1 MRQANGLRGWEKSLG
16 VLLKVLQGLLLAL
29 FVFTSVSLAQTAPA
43 ATPSTIIDDIIV
55 QGPQGSSVNETLVG
69 LVKVS
74 ITVSIGDPLTD
85 LKPDELRAQILE
97 TGFFKEVKSEVVV
110 RDGRN
115 VLVITVEENPTVSEV
130 KFTGNS
136 LVPSEQLTRF
146 LDQNFN
152 VAPGV
157 VVNNGKLEQARQAI
171 AQAYRQLLPFTP
183 DVKLTISAPV
193 SGKVSVTFAIT
204 ENAELKTVKVT
215 GATLVPTADLET
227 LFKGLTTAGKFDAR
241 AYLETVR
248 AAQALYVAK
257 GFRGSGPNL
266 EQTELVDGTLT
277 VVITEL
283 KIAALDATALGID
296 PATLSLKV
304 GDFFN
309 YNKLILETQGLAKG
323 RNQQVGIKIEAVSD
337 DSVIV
342 TFTLEDAP
350 AGPIT
355 SIVIN
360 GNTAIKTAD
369 LVKVLQQKIG
379 DTYNAQVAQEVDFP
393 ALSQAYQAAGF
404 ALASNGK
411 VSYRDG
417 VYTIDLLEQKLIG
430 YELVWRG
437 AHKTVDRVVLRE
449 LPPTGG
455 LLDLNKLRAGF
466 RKVQELGILKD
477 ARLDFKQPD
486 PSKPDEVVL
495 VLDLEEGS
503 SVQLLPGISFNT
515 LEGFAGSLQYTDTNA
530 WGLGHKISGSFQAS
544 PSDAGQFLSGGAS
557 YSIPWLDVDF
567 LDFRTVRTEF
577 GIYLSTSVNGG
588 LRVGDN
594 TNPLIGVDN
603 PLTPDINEATDA
615 ASQRKYSTRSTGFG
629 VNLSRP
635 LLPNLT
641 ARFSLDFQY
650 EQNYLERKDNTL
662 YPTADA
668 TALALLPTDNI
679 TVFTQVA
686 AEYNTKNRIDFP
698 TAGIVVNGSVGYGFG
713 TEGLGTATPSPLSW
727 TQGQLGFK
735 TYLGLGWDGAG
746 KIGIGGDD
754 RNFALAFRF
763 NTGALLGNAPSNRAF
778 RIGGSSGSDA
788 LSLRGYDF
796 QDLRGDVYYTGS
808 LELRYDFGLRTS
820 FTYGLLGIVWV
831 DFGNAWGGDN
841 AFRKTGIG
849 EGIQFGYGIGAQI
862 NLGFGGFQLP
872 AIRLDYGFS
881 ALNPGGRFYF
891 RLGFP
896 F

>member
-1 MRQANGLRGWEKSLG
+1 ML
-16 VLLKVLQGLLLAL
+16 
-29 FVFTSVSLAQTAPA
+29 TSASLAQTAPA
-43 ATPSTIIDDIIV
+43 TTLSKTIDDIVV
-55 QGPQGSSVNETLVG
+55 QGLNGSSVSETLIG

-85 LKPDELRAQILE
+85 IKPDELRAQILE
-97 TGFFKEVKSEVVV
+97 TGFFKEAKLEVVV
-110 RDGRN
+110 REGRN
-115 VLVITVEENPTVSEV
+115 VLVITVEENPVIDEV

-136 LVPSEQLTRF
+136 LVPSEQLARF

-152 VAPGV
+152 VASGV

-183 DVKLTISAPV
+183 EVKLTIGAPV
-193 SGKVSVTFAIT
+193 SGKVSVTFAII

-266 EQTELVDGTLT
+266 EQTELVAGTLT

-296 PATLSLKV
+296 ASTLSLKV

-309 YNKLILETQGLAKG
+309 YTKLILETQGLAKG
-323 RNQQVGIKIEAVSD
+323 RNQQVGIKIEPVSD

-355 SIVIN
+355 AIVIN

-393 ALSQAYQAAGF
+393 ALAQAYQAAGF

-486 PSKPDEVVL
+486 PSKPEEVVL

-530 WGLGHKISGSFQAS
+530 WGLGHRISGSFQAS

-577 GIYLSTSVNGG
+577 GFYISTSVNGG
-588 LRVGDN
+588 ISILKQ
-594 TNPLIGVDN
+594 PPGVDN
-603 PLTPDINEATDA
+603 PLTPDTNEADA
-615 ASQRKYSTRSTGFG
+615 SFQRKYSTRNTGFG

-650 EQNYLERKDNTL
+650 EQNYLERRDNTL

-679 TVFTQVA
+679 TVFTQIA
-686 AEYNTKNRIDFP
+686 TEYNTKNRIDFP

-735 TYLGLGWDGAG
+735 TYLGLGWDSAG
-746 KIGIGGDD
+746 KIGVGGED

-763 NTGALLGNAPSNRAF
+763 NTGALLGDAPSNRAF

-831 DFGNAWGGDN
+831 DFGNAWGGTN
-841 AFRKTGIG
+841 AFRKPGIG
-849 EGIQFGYGIGAQI
+849 EGIQFGYGIGAQV

-872 AIRLDYGFS
+872 AIRLDYGWS

>member
-1 MRQANGLRGWEKSLG
+1 MLSLGGSGLSPREKSLG
-16 VLLKVLQGLLLAL
+16 VLLKVLHGLLLAL
-29 FVFTSVSLAQTAPA
+29 FMFTSTSLAQTAPTT
-43 ATPSTIIDDIIV
+43 TPSATIDDIVV
-55 QGPQGSSVNETLVG
+55 QGPNGSSVSETLIG

-74 ITVSIGDPLTD
+74 IPISIGDPLTD

-97 TGFFKEVKSEVVV
+97 TGFFKEAKSEVVV
-110 RDGRN
+110 REGRN
-115 VLVITVEENPTVSEV
+115 VLVITVEENPIVSEV

-136 LVPSEQLTRF
+136 LVPSEQLVRF

-183 DVKLTISAPV
+183 DVKLTIGAPV
-193 SGKVSVTFAIT
+193 SGKVGVTFDIA

-215 GATLVPTADLET
+215 GATLVPTADLEA

-257 GFRGSGPNL
+257 GYRGSGPNL
-266 EQTELVDGTLT
+266 ELTELVDGTLS

-296 PATLSLKV
+296 ASTLSLKV

-309 YNKLILETQGLAKG
+309 YTKLILETQGLAKG
-323 RNQQVGIKIEAVSD
+323 RNQQVGIKIEPVSD

-355 SIVIN
+355 SIVFS

-393 ALSQAYQAAGF
+393 ALAQAYQSAGF
-404 ALASNGK
+404 ALASNAK

-437 AHKTVDRVVLRE
+437 PHKTVDRVILRE

-477 ARLDFKQPD
+477 IRPDIKQPD
-486 PSKPDEVVL
+486 PSKPEEVVL

-530 WGLGHKISGSFQAS
+530 WGLGHRISGSFQAS

-577 GIYLSTSVNGG
+577 GVYLSTSVNGG
-588 LRVGDN
+588 ISILN
-594 TNPLIGVDN
+594 QPAGVDN
-603 PLTPDINEATDA
+603 PLTPDTNEADA
-615 ASQRKYSTRSTGFG
+615 AFQRKYSTRNTGFG

-686 AEYNTKNRIDFP
+686 TEYNTKNRIDFP
-698 TAGIVVNGSVGYGFG
+698 TAGVVVNGSVGYGFG

-735 TYLGLGWDGAG
+735 TYLGLGWDSAG
-746 KIGIGGDD
+746 KIGVGGDD

-763 NTGALLGNAPSNRAF
+763 NTGALLGDAPVNRAF

-788 LSLRGYDF
+788 ISLRGYDF

-831 DFGNAWGGDN
+831 DFGNAWGGEN
-841 AFRKTGIG
+841 AFRKPGIG
-849 EGIQFGYGIGAQI
+849 EGIQFGYGIGAQV

-872 AIRLDYGFS
+872 AIRLDYGWS

>member
-1 MRQANGLRGWEKSLG
+1 M
-16 VLLKVLQGLLLAL
+16 
-29 FVFTSVSLAQTAPA
+29 FTSVSFAQTAPVT
-43 ATPSTIIDDIIV
+43 TPSKTIDDIVV
-55 QGPQGSSVNETLVG
+55 QGANGASVSETLVG

-85 LKPDELRAQILE
+85 LKPEELRAQILE
-97 TGFFKEVKSEVVV
+97 TGFFKEAKSEVVV
-110 RDGRN
+110 REGRN
-115 VLVITVEENPTVSEV
+115 VLVITVEDNPVVGEV
-130 KFTGNS
+130 KFAGNI
-136 LVPSEQLTRF
+136 LFVSERLAEF
-146 LDQNFN
+146 LDQKFN

-157 VVNNGKLEQARQAI
+157 VVNSARLEQARQAI
-171 AQAYRQLLPFTP
+171 AQEYRRVLPFTP
-183 DVKLTISAPV
+183 DVKLTIGAPV
-193 SGKVSVTFAIT
+193 SGKVSVTFT
-204 ENAELKTVKVT
+204 VVENAELKAVKVT
-215 GATLVPTADLET
+215 GATLVPTADLEA
-227 LFKGLTTAGKFDAR
+227 LFKGLVTAGKFDAR

-257 GFRGSGPNL
+257 GYRGSGPNF

-296 PATLSLKV
+296 ASALSLKV

-309 YNKLILETQGLAKG
+309 YTKLILETQGLAKG
-323 RNQQVGIKIEAVSD
+323 RNQQVGIKIEPVSD

-355 SIVIN
+355 SIVFN
-360 GNTAIKTAD
+360 GNTAVKTAD
-369 LVKVLQQKIG
+369 LTKVLQQKIG

-393 ALSQAYQAAGF
+393 AIAQAYQAAGF
-404 ALASNGK
+404 ALASSGK
-411 VSYRDG
+411 VSYLDG

-430 YELVWRG
+430 YEIVWRG
-437 AHKTVDRVVLRE
+437 PHKTVDRVILRE
-449 LPPTGG
+449 LPATGG
-455 LLDLNKLRAGF
+455 LLDLNKLRASL

-477 ARLDFKQPD
+477 IRPDIKQPD
-486 PSKPDEVVL
+486 PSKPEEVVL

-530 WGLGHKISGSFQAS
+530 WGLGHRISGSFQAS
-544 PSDAGQFLSGGAS
+544 PNDAGQFLSGGAS

-567 LDFRTVRTEF
+567 LDFKTVRTEF

-588 LRVGDN
+588 ITINDPVAA
-594 TNPLIGVDN
+594 VDN
-603 PLTPDINEATDA
+603 PLTPEINEATDA
-615 ASQRKYSTRSTGFG
+615 SVRRRYSTRNTGFG

-662 YPTADA
+662 YPTSDA
-668 TALALLPTDNI
+668 VAQALLPTDNI

-698 TAGIVVNGSVGYGFG
+698 TTGIVVNGSVGYGFG
-713 TEGLGTATPSPLSW
+713 TEGLGTATQSPLSW

-735 TYLGLGWDGAG
+735 TYLGLGWDSAG

-763 NTGALLGNAPSNRAF
+763 NTGALLGDAPANRAF
-778 RIGGSSGSDA
+778 RVGGSSGNDA

-796 QDLRGDVYYTGS
+796 SDLRGDVYYTGS

-820 FTYGLLGIVWV
+820 FTYGLLGIIWV
-831 DFGNAWGGDN
+831 DFGNAWGGQN
-841 AFRKTGIG
+841 VSRKAGIG
-849 EGIQFGYGIGAQI
+849 EGIQFGYGVGAQI

-881 ALNPGGRFYF
+881 VINPGGRFYF

>member
-1 MRQANGLRGWEKSLG
+1 ML
-16 VLLKVLQGLLLAL
+16 
-29 FVFTSVSLAQTAPA
+29 TSASLAQTAPA
-43 ATPSTIIDDIIV
+43 TTLSKTIDDIVV
-55 QGPQGSSVNETLVG
+55 QGLNGSSVSETLIG

-85 LKPDELRAQILE
+85 IKPDELRAQILE
-97 TGFFKEVKSEVVV
+97 TGFFKEAKLEVVV
-110 RDGRN
+110 REGRN
-115 VLVITVEENPTVSEV
+115 VLVITVEENPVIDEV

-136 LVPSEQLTRF
+136 LVPSEQLARF

-152 VAPGV
+152 VAQGV

-183 DVKLTISAPV
+183 EVKLTIGAPV
-193 SGKVSVTFAIT
+193 SGKVSVTFTII

-266 EQTELVDGTLT
+266 EQTELVAGTLT

-296 PATLSLKV
+296 ASTLSLKV

-309 YNKLILETQGLAKG
+309 YTKLILETQGLAKG
-323 RNQQVGIKIEAVSD
+323 RNQQVGIKIEPVSD

-355 SIVIN
+355 AIVIN

-393 ALSQAYQAAGF
+393 ALAQAYQAAGF

-486 PSKPDEVVL
+486 PSKPEEVVL

-530 WGLGHKISGSFQAS
+530 WGLGHRISGSFQAS

-577 GIYLSTSVNGG
+577 GFYISTSVNGG
-588 LRVGDN
+588 ISILKQ
-594 TNPLIGVDN
+594 PPGVDN
-603 PLTPDINEATDA
+603 PLTPDTNEADA
-615 ASQRKYSTRSTGFG
+615 SFQRKYSTRNTGFG

-650 EQNYLERKDNTL
+650 EQNYLERRDNTL

-679 TVFTQVA
+679 TVFTQIA
-686 AEYNTKNRIDFP
+686 TEYNTKNRIDFP

-735 TYLGLGWDGAG
+735 TYLGLGWDSAG
-746 KIGIGGDD
+746 KIGVGGED

-763 NTGALLGNAPSNRAF
+763 NTGALLGDAPSNRAF

-831 DFGNAWGGDN
+831 DFGNAWGGTN
-841 AFRKTGIG
+841 AFRKPGIG
-849 EGIQFGYGIGAQI
+849 EGIQFGYGIGAQV

-872 AIRLDYGFS
+872 AIRLDYGWS

>member
-1 MRQANGLRGWEKSLG
+1 M
-16 VLLKVLQGLLLAL
+16 
-29 FVFTSVSLAQTAPA
+29 FTSTSLAQTAPTT
-43 ATPSTIIDDIIV
+43 TPSTTIDDIVV
-55 QGPQGSSVNETLVG
+55 QGPNGSSVSETLIG

-74 ITVSIGDPLTD
+74 IPISIGDPLTNF
-85 LKPDELRAQILE
+85 KPDELRAQILE
-97 TGFFKEVKSEVVV
+97 TGFFKEAKSEVVV
-110 RDGRN
+110 REGRN

-130 KFTGNS
+130 KFMGNS

-193 SGKVSVTFAIT
+193 SGKVSVTFNII

-257 GFRGSGPNL
+257 GYRGSGPNL
-266 EQTELVDGTLT
+266 ELTELVDGTLS

-296 PATLSLKV
+296 ASTLSLKV

-309 YNKLILETQGLAKG
+309 YTKLILETQGLAKG
-323 RNQQVGIKIEAVSD
+323 RNQQVGIKIEPVSD

-355 SIVIN
+355 SIVFS

-369 LVKVLQQKIG
+369 LVKILQQKIG

-393 ALSQAYQAAGF
+393 ALAQAYQSAGF
-404 ALASNGK
+404 ALASNAK

-437 AHKTVDRVVLRE
+437 PHKTVDRVILRE

-455 LLDLNKLRAGF
+455 LLDLNKLRSGF

-477 ARLDFKQPD
+477 IRPDIKQPD
-486 PSKPDEVVL
+486 PSKPEEVVL

-530 WGLGHKISGSFQAS
+530 WGLGHRISGSFQAS

-577 GIYLSTSVNGG
+577 GFYVSTSVNGG
-588 LRVGDN
+588 ISILN
-594 TNPLIGVDN
+594 QPTGVDN
-603 PLTPDINEATDA
+603 PLTPDTNEADA
-615 ASQRKYSTRSTGFG
+615 AFQRKYSTRNTGFG

-635 LLPNLT
+635 LLENLT

-650 EQNYLERKDNTL
+650 EQNYLERRDNTL

-668 TALALLPTDNI
+668 TALTLLPTDNI

-686 AEYNTKNRIDFP
+686 TEYNTKNRIDFP
-698 TAGIVVNGSVGYGFG
+698 TAGIVINGSVGYGFG

-727 TQGQLGFK
+727 AQGQLGFK
-735 TYLGLGWDGAG
+735 TYLGLGWDSAG
-746 KIGIGGDD
+746 KIGVGGED

-763 NTGALLGNAPSNRAF
+763 NTGALLGDAPSNRAF

-788 LSLRGYDF
+788 ISLRGYDF

-831 DFGNAWGGDN
+831 DFGNAWGGKN
-841 AFRKTGIG
+841 AFRKPGIG
-849 EGIQFGYGIGAQI
+849 EGIQFGYGIGAQV

-872 AIRLDYGFS
+872 AIRLDYGWS

>member
-1 MRQANGLRGWEKSLG
+1 M
-16 VLLKVLQGLLLAL
+16 
-29 FVFTSVSLAQTAPA
+29 FTSTSLAQTAPTT
-43 ATPSTIIDDIIV
+43 TPSTTIDDIVV
-55 QGPQGSSVNETLVG
+55 QGPNGSSVSETLIG

-74 ITVSIGDPLTD
+74 IPISIGDPLTN

-97 TGFFKEVKSEVVV
+97 TGFFKEAKSEVVV
-110 RDGRN
+110 REGRN

-130 KFTGNS
+130 KFMGNS

-193 SGKVSVTFAIT
+193 SGKVSVTFNII

-257 GFRGSGPNL
+257 GYRGSGPNL
-266 EQTELVDGTLT
+266 ELTELVDGTLS

-296 PATLSLKV
+296 ASTLSLKV

-309 YNKLILETQGLAKG
+309 YTKLILETQGLAKG
-323 RNQQVGIKIEAVSD
+323 RNQQVGIKIEPVSD

-355 SIVIN
+355 SIVFS

-369 LVKVLQQKIG
+369 LVKILQQKIG

-393 ALSQAYQAAGF
+393 ALAQAYQSAGF
-404 ALASNGK
+404 ALASNAK

-437 AHKTVDRVVLRE
+437 PHKTVDRVILRE

-455 LLDLNKLRAGF
+455 LLDLNKLRSGF

-477 ARLDFKQPD
+477 IRPDIKQPD
-486 PSKPDEVVL
+486 PSKPEEVVL

-530 WGLGHKISGSFQAS
+530 WGLGHRISGSFQAS

-577 GIYLSTSVNGG
+577 GFYVSTSVNGG
-588 LRVGDN
+588 ISILN
-594 TNPLIGVDN
+594 QPTGVDN
-603 PLTPDINEATDA
+603 PLTPDTNEADA
-615 ASQRKYSTRSTGFG
+615 AFQRKYSTRNTGFG

-635 LLPNLT
+635 LLENLT

-650 EQNYLERKDNTL
+650 EQNYLERRDNTL

-668 TALALLPTDNI
+668 TALTLLPTDNI

-686 AEYNTKNRIDFP
+686 TEYNTKNRIDFP
-698 TAGIVVNGSVGYGFG
+698 TAGIVINGSVGYGFG

-727 TQGQLGFK
+727 AQGQLGFK
-735 TYLGLGWDGAG
+735 TYLGLGWDSAG
-746 KIGIGGDD
+746 KIGVGGED

-763 NTGALLGNAPSNRAF
+763 NTGALLGDAPSNRAF

-788 LSLRGYDF
+788 ISLRGYDF

-831 DFGNAWGGDN
+831 DFGNAWGGKN
-841 AFRKTGIG
+841 AFRKPGIG
-849 EGIQFGYGIGAQI
+849 EGIQFGYGIGAQV

-872 AIRLDYGFS
+872 AIRLDYGWS

>member
-1 MRQANGLRGWEKSLG
+1 M
-16 VLLKVLQGLLLAL
+16 
-29 FVFTSVSLAQTAPA
+29 
-43 ATPSTIIDDIIV
+43 
-55 QGPQGSSVNETLVG
+55 
-69 LVKVS
+69 
-74 ITVSIGDPLTD
+74 
-85 LKPDELRAQILE
+85 
-97 TGFFKEVKSEVVV
+97 
-110 RDGRN
+110 
-115 VLVITVEENPTVSEV
+115 
-130 KFTGNS
+130 
-136 LVPSEQLTRF
+136 
-146 LDQNFN
+146 
-152 VAPGV
+152 
-157 VVNNGKLEQARQAI
+157 
-171 AQAYRQLLPFTP
+171 
-183 DVKLTISAPV
+183 
-193 SGKVSVTFAIT
+193 
-204 ENAELKTVKVT
+204 
-215 GATLVPTADLET
+215 
-227 LFKGLTTAGKFDAR
+227 
-241 AYLETVR
+241 
-248 AAQALYVAK
+248 
-257 GFRGSGPNL
+257 
-266 EQTELVDGTLT
+266 VDGTLS

-296 PATLSLKV
+296 ASTLSLKV

-309 YNKLILETQGLAKG
+309 YTKLILETQGLAKG
-323 RNQQVGIKIEAVSD
+323 RNQQVGIKIEPVSD

-355 SIVIN
+355 SIVFS

-369 LVKVLQQKIG
+369 LVKILQQKIG
-379 DTYNAQVAQEVDFP
+379 DTYNAQVAREVDFP
-393 ALSQAYQAAGF
+393 ALAQAYQSAGF
-404 ALASNGK
+404 ALASNAK

-437 AHKTVDRVVLRE
+437 PHKTVDRVILRE

-455 LLDLNKLRAGF
+455 LLDLNKLRSGF

-477 ARLDFKQPD
+477 IRPDIKQPD
-486 PSKPDEVVL
+486 PSKPEEVVL

-530 WGLGHKISGSFQAS
+530 WGLGHRISGSFQAS

-588 LRVGDN
+588 LSIPEQ
-594 TNPLIGVDN
+594 PLGVNN
-603 PLTPDINEATDA
+603 PLTFDVDESEAA
-615 ASQRKYSTRSTGFG
+615 FQRKYSTRNTGFG
-629 VNLSRP
+629 INLSRP

-650 EQNYLERKDNTL
+650 EQNYLERRDNTL

-668 TALALLPTDNI
+668 TALTLLPTDNI

-698 TAGIVVNGSVGYGFG
+698 TAGIVINGSVGYGFG
-713 TEGLGTATPSPLSW
+713 TEGLGTSTPSPLSW

-735 TYLGLGWDGAG
+735 TYLGLGWDSAG
-746 KIGIGGDD
+746 KIGVGGDD
-754 RNFALAFRF
+754 RNFALAFKF
-763 NTGALLGNAPSNRAF
+763 NTGALLGDAPVNRAF

-796 QDLRGDVYYTGS
+796 SDLRGDVYYTGS

-831 DFGNAWGGDN
+831 DFGNAWGGQN
-841 AFRKTGIG
+841 AFRKPGIG
-849 EGIQFGYGIGAQI
+849 EGIQFGYGIGAQV

-872 AIRLDYGFS
+872 AIRLDYGWS

>member
-1 MRQANGLRGWEKSLG
+1 M
-16 VLLKVLQGLLLAL
+16 
-29 FVFTSVSLAQTAPA
+29 FTSTSLAQTAPTT
-43 ATPSTIIDDIIV
+43 TPSTTIDDIVV
-55 QGPQGSSVNETLVG
+55 QGPNGSSVSETLIG

-74 ITVSIGDPLTD
+74 IPISIGDPLTN

-97 TGFFKEVKSEVVV
+97 TGFFKEAKSEVVV
-110 RDGRN
+110 REGRN
-115 VLVITVEENPTVSEV
+115 VLIITVEENPIVSEV
-130 KFTGNS
+130 KFIGNS

-193 SGKVSVTFAIT
+193 SGKVSVIFNII

-257 GFRGSGPNL
+257 GYRGSGPNL
-266 EQTELVDGTLT
+266 ELTELVDGTLS

-296 PATLSLKV
+296 ASTLSLKV

-309 YNKLILETQGLAKG
+309 YTKLILETQGLAKG
-323 RNQQVGIKIEAVSD
+323 RNQQVGIKIEPVSD

-355 SIVIN
+355 SIVFS

-369 LVKVLQQKIG
+369 LVKILQQKIG

-393 ALSQAYQAAGF
+393 ALAQAYQSAGF
-404 ALASNGK
+404 ALASNAK

-437 AHKTVDRVVLRE
+437 PHKTVDRVILRE

-455 LLDLNKLRAGF
+455 LLDLNKLRSGF

-477 ARLDFKQPD
+477 IRPDIKQPN
-486 PSKPDEVVL
+486 PSKPEEVVL

-530 WGLGHKISGSFQAS
+530 WGLGHRISGSFQAS

-577 GIYLSTSVNGG
+577 GFYVSTSVNGG
-588 LRVGDN
+588 ISILN
-594 TNPLIGVDN
+594 QPTGVDN
-603 PLTPDINEATDA
+603 PLTPDTNEADA
-615 ASQRKYSTRSTGFG
+615 AFQRKYSTRNTGFG

-635 LLPNLT
+635 LLENLT

-650 EQNYLERKDNTL
+650 EQNYLERRDNTL

-668 TALALLPTDNI
+668 TALTLLPTDNI

-686 AEYNTKNRIDFP
+686 TEYNTKNRIDFP
-698 TAGIVVNGSVGYGFG
+698 TAGIVINGSVGYGFG

-735 TYLGLGWDGAG
+735 TYLGLGWDSAG
-746 KIGIGGDD
+746 KIGVGGED

-763 NTGALLGNAPSNRAF
+763 NTGALLGDAPSNRAF

-788 LSLRGYDF
+788 ISLRGYDF

-831 DFGNAWGGDN
+831 DFGNAWGGKN
-841 AFRKTGIG
+841 AFRKPGIG
-849 EGIQFGYGIGAQI
+849 EGIQFGYGIGAQV

-872 AIRLDYGFS
+872 AIRLDYGWS

>member
-1 MRQANGLRGWEKSLG
+1 M
-16 VLLKVLQGLLLAL
+16 
-29 FVFTSVSLAQTAPA
+29 FTSTSLAQTAPTT
-43 ATPSTIIDDIIV
+43 TPSTTIDDIVV
-55 QGPQGSSVNETLVG
+55 QGPNGSSVSETLIG

-74 ITVSIGDPLTD
+74 IPISIGDPLTNF
-85 LKPDELRAQILE
+85 KPDELRAQILE
-97 TGFFKEVKSEVVV
+97 TGFFKEAKSEVVV
-110 RDGRN
+110 REGRN
-115 VLVITVEENPTVSEV
+115 VLIITVEENPIVSEV
-130 KFTGNS
+130 KFIGNS

-193 SGKVSVTFAIT
+193 SGKVSVTFNII

-257 GFRGSGPNL
+257 GYRGSGPNL
-266 EQTELVDGTLT
+266 ELTELVDGTLS

-296 PATLSLKV
+296 ASTLSLKV

-309 YNKLILETQGLAKG
+309 YTKLILETQGLAKG
-323 RNQQVGIKIEAVSD
+323 RNQQVGIKIEPVSD

-355 SIVIN
+355 SIVFS

-369 LVKVLQQKIG
+369 LVKILQQKIG

-393 ALSQAYQAAGF
+393 ALAQAYQSAGF
-404 ALASNGK
+404 ALASNAK

-437 AHKTVDRVVLRE
+437 PHKTVDRVILRE

-455 LLDLNKLRAGF
+455 LLDLNKLRSGF

-477 ARLDFKQPD
+477 IRPDIKQPD
-486 PSKPDEVVL
+486 PGKPEEVVL

-530 WGLGHKISGSFQAS
+530 WGLGHRISGSFQAS

-577 GIYLSTSVNGG
+577 GFYVSTSVNGG
-588 LRVGDN
+588 ISILN
-594 TNPLIGVDN
+594 QPTGVDN
-603 PLTPDINEATDA
+603 PLTPDTNEADA
-615 ASQRKYSTRSTGFG
+615 AFQRKYSTRNTGFG

-635 LLPNLT
+635 LLENLT

-650 EQNYLERKDNTL
+650 EQNYLERRDNTL

-668 TALALLPTDNI
+668 TALTLLPTDNI

-686 AEYNTKNRIDFP
+686 TEYNTKNRIDFP
-698 TAGIVVNGSVGYGFG
+698 TAGIVINGSVGYGFG

-735 TYLGLGWDGAG
+735 TYLGLGWDSAG
-746 KIGIGGDD
+746 KIGVGGED

-763 NTGALLGNAPSNRAF
+763 NTGALLGDAPSNRAF

-788 LSLRGYDF
+788 ISLRGYDF

-831 DFGNAWGGDN
+831 DFGNAWGGKN
-841 AFRKTGIG
+841 AFRKPGIG
-849 EGIQFGYGIGAQI
+849 EGIQFGYGIGAQV

-872 AIRLDYGFS
+872 AIRLDYGWS

>member
-1 MRQANGLRGWEKSLG
+1 MG
-16 VLLKVLQGLLLAL
+16 VLLKVLHGLLLAL
-29 FVFTSVSLAQTAPA
+29 FMFTSTSLAQTAPVA
-43 ATPSTIIDDIIV
+43 TPPTTPSTTIDDIVI
-55 QGPQGSSVNETLVG
+55 QGANGTSVSETLVG

-97 TGFFKEVKSEVVV
+97 TGFFKEAKSEVVV
-110 RDGRN
+110 REGRN
-115 VLVITVEENPTVSEV
+115 VLVITVEENPVVSEV
-130 KFTGNS
+130 IFAGNS

-157 VVNNGKLEQARQAI
+157 VVNNAKLEQARQAI
-171 AQAYRQLLPFTP
+171 TQAYRQLLPFTP
-183 DVKLTISAPV
+183 DVKLSISTPV
-193 SGKVSVTFAIT
+193 GGKVSVTFNIA
-204 ENAELKTVKVT
+204 ENAELKTVKVS
-215 GATLVPTADLET
+215 GATLVPTADLEA

-266 EQTELVDGTLT
+266 ELTELVDGTLT

-296 PATLSLKV
+296 ASTLSLKV

-309 YNKLILETQGLAKG
+309 YTKLILETQGLAKG

-360 GNTAIKTAD
+360 GNTAIKTVD

-379 DTYNAQVAQEVDFP
+379 DTYNAQVAQDVDFP

-404 ALASNGK
+404 ALASSGK

-437 AHKTVDRVVLRE
+437 PHKTVDRVVLRE

-486 PSKPDEVVL
+486 PSKPEEVVL

-503 SVQLLPGISFNT
+503 SVQVLPGITFNT

-530 WGLGHKISGSFQAS
+530 WGLGHRISGSFQAS

-577 GIYLSTSVNGG
+577 GFYVSTSVNGG
-588 LRVGDN
+588 IIVN
-594 TNPLIGVDN
+594 NQPIGVDN
-603 PLTPDINEATDA
+603 PLTQDVNESETAF
-615 ASQRKYSTRSTGFG
+615 QRRYTTRNTGFG
-629 VNLSRP
+629 VSLSRP
-635 LLPNLT
+635 LLENLT
-641 ARFSLDFQY
+641 ARFSFDFQY

-662 YPTADA
+662 YPTADV
-668 TALALLPTDNI
+668 TAQALLPTDNI
-679 TVFTQVA
+679 TVFTQIA
-686 AEYNTKNRIDFP
+686 TEYNTKNRIDFP
-698 TAGIVVNGSVGYGFG
+698 TAGVVINGSVGYGFG

-754 RNFALAFRF
+754 RNFAIAFRF
-763 NTGALLGNAPSNRAF
+763 NTGALLGEAPSNRAF

-788 LSLRGYDF
+788 ISLRGYDF

-872 AIRLDYGFS
+872 AIRLDYGWS

>member
-1 MRQANGLRGWEKSLG
+1 ML
-16 VLLKVLQGLLLAL
+16 
-29 FVFTSVSLAQTAPA
+29 TSASLAQTAPA
-43 ATPSTIIDDIIV
+43 TTLSKTIDDIVV
-55 QGPQGSSVNETLVG
+55 QGLNGSSVSETLIG

-85 LKPDELRAQILE
+85 IKPDELRAQILE
-97 TGFFKEVKSEVVV
+97 TGFFKEAKLEVVV
-110 RDGRN
+110 REGRN
-115 VLVITVEENPTVSEV
+115 VLVITVEENPVIDEV
-130 KFTGNS
+130 KFTGNT
-136 LVPSEQLTRF
+136 LVPSEQLARF

-152 VAPGV
+152 VASGV

-183 DVKLTISAPV
+183 EVKLSLSAPV
-193 SGKVSVTFAIT
+193 SGKVSVTFTII

-266 EQTELVDGTLT
+266 EQTELVAGTLT

-296 PATLSLKV
+296 ASTLSLKV

-309 YNKLILETQGLAKG
+309 YTKLILETQGLAKG
-323 RNQQVGIKIEAVSD
+323 RNQQVGIKIEPVSD

-355 SIVIN
+355 AIVIN

-393 ALSQAYQAAGF
+393 ALAQAYQAAGF

-486 PSKPDEVVL
+486 PSKPEEVVL

-530 WGLGHKISGSFQAS
+530 WGLGHRISGSFQAS

-577 GIYLSTSVNGG
+577 GFYVSTSVNGG
-588 LRVGDN
+588 ISILKQ
-594 TNPLIGVDN
+594 PPGVDN
-603 PLTPDINEATDA
+603 PLTPDTNEADA
-615 ASQRKYSTRSTGFG
+615 SFQRKYSTRNTGFG

-650 EQNYLERKDNTL
+650 EQNYLERRDNTL

-679 TVFTQVA
+679 TVFTQIA
-686 AEYNTKNRIDFP
+686 TEYNTKNRIDFP

-735 TYLGLGWDGAG
+735 TYLGLGWDSAG
-746 KIGIGGDD
+746 KIGVGGED

-763 NTGALLGNAPSNRAF
+763 NTGALLGDAPSNRAF

-831 DFGNAWGGDN
+831 DFGNAWGGTN
-841 AFRKTGIG
+841 AFRKPGIG
-849 EGIQFGYGIGAQI
+849 EGIQFGYGIGAQV

-872 AIRLDYGFS
+872 AIRLDYGWS

>member
-1 MRQANGLRGWEKSLG
+1 ML
-16 VLLKVLQGLLLAL
+16 
-29 FVFTSVSLAQTAPA
+29 TSASLAQTAPA
-43 ATPSTIIDDIIV
+43 TTLSKTIDDIVV
-55 QGPQGSSVNETLVG
+55 QGLNGSSVSETLIG

-85 LKPDELRAQILE
+85 IKPDELRAQILE
-97 TGFFKEVKSEVVV
+97 TGFFKEAKLEVVV
-110 RDGRN
+110 REGRN
-115 VLVITVEENPTVSEV
+115 VLVITVEENPVIDEV
-130 KFTGNS
+130 KFTGNT
-136 LVPSEQLTRF
+136 LVPSEQLARF

-152 VAPGV
+152 VASGV

-183 DVKLTISAPV
+183 EVKLSLSAPV
-193 SGKVSVTFAIT
+193 SGKVSVTFTII

-266 EQTELVDGTLT
+266 EQTELVAGTLT

-296 PATLSLKV
+296 ASTLSLKV

-309 YNKLILETQGLAKG
+309 YTKLILETQGLAKG
-323 RNQQVGIKIEAVSD
+323 RNQQVGIKIEPVSD

-355 SIVIN
+355 AIVIN

-393 ALSQAYQAAGF
+393 ALAQAYQAAGF

-437 AHKTVDRVVLRE
+437 AHKTVNRVVLRE

-486 PSKPDEVVL
+486 PSKPEEVVL

-530 WGLGHKISGSFQAS
+530 WGLGHRISGSFQAS

-577 GIYLSTSVNGG
+577 GFYVSTSVNGG
-588 LRVGDN
+588 ISILKQ
-594 TNPLIGVDN
+594 PPGVDN
-603 PLTPDINEATDA
+603 PLTPDTNEADA
-615 ASQRKYSTRSTGFG
+615 SFQRKYSTRNTGFG

-650 EQNYLERKDNTL
+650 EQNYLERRDNTL

-679 TVFTQVA
+679 TVFTQIA
-686 AEYNTKNRIDFP
+686 TEYNTKNRIDFP

-735 TYLGLGWDGAG
+735 TYLGLGWDSAG
-746 KIGIGGDD
+746 KIGVGGED

-763 NTGALLGNAPSNRAF
+763 NTGALLGDAPSNRAF

-831 DFGNAWGGDN
+831 DFGNAWGGTN
-841 AFRKTGIG
+841 AFRKPGIG
-849 EGIQFGYGIGAQI
+849 EGIQFGYGIGAQV

-872 AIRLDYGFS
+872 AIRLDYGWS

>member
-1 MRQANGLRGWEKSLG
+1 ML
-16 VLLKVLQGLLLAL
+16 
-29 FVFTSVSLAQTAPA
+29 TSASLAQTAPA
-43 ATPSTIIDDIIV
+43 TTLSKTIDDIVV
-55 QGPQGSSVNETLVG
+55 QGLNGSSVSETLIG

-85 LKPDELRAQILE
+85 IKPDELRAQILE
-97 TGFFKEVKSEVVV
+97 TGFFKEAKLEVVV
-110 RDGRN
+110 REGRN
-115 VLVITVEENPTVSEV
+115 VLVITVEENPVIDEV

-136 LVPSEQLTRF
+136 LVPSEQLARF

-152 VAPGV
+152 VASGV

-183 DVKLTISAPV
+183 EVKLTIGAPV
-193 SGKVSVTFAIT
+193 SGKVSVTFAII

-266 EQTELVDGTLT
+266 EQTELVAGTLT

-296 PATLSLKV
+296 ASTLSLKV

-309 YNKLILETQGLAKG
+309 YTKLILETQGLAKG
-323 RNQQVGIKIEAVSD
+323 RNQQVGIKIEPVSD

-355 SIVIN
+355 AIVIN

-393 ALSQAYQAAGF
+393 ALAQAYQAAGF

-486 PSKPDEVVL
+486 PSKPEEVVL

-530 WGLGHKISGSFQAS
+530 WGLGHRISGSFQAS

-577 GIYLSTSVNGG
+577 GFYVSTSVNGG
-588 LRVGDN
+588 ISILKQ
-594 TNPLIGVDN
+594 PPGVDN
-603 PLTPDINEATDA
+603 PLTPDTNEADA
-615 ASQRKYSTRSTGFG
+615 SFQRKYSTRNTGFG

-650 EQNYLERKDNTL
+650 EQNYLERRDNTL

-679 TVFTQVA
+679 TVFTQIA
-686 AEYNTKNRIDFP
+686 TEYNTKNRIDFP

-735 TYLGLGWDGAG
+735 TYLGLGWDSAG
-746 KIGIGGDD
+746 KIGVGGED

-763 NTGALLGNAPSNRAF
+763 NTGALLGDAPSNRAF

-831 DFGNAWGGDN
+831 DFGNAWGGTN
-841 AFRKTGIG
+841 AFRKPGIG
-849 EGIQFGYGIGAQI
+849 EGIQFGYGIGAQV

-872 AIRLDYGFS
+872 AIRLDYGWS

>member
-1 MRQANGLRGWEKSLG
+1 M
-16 VLLKVLQGLLLAL
+16 
-29 FVFTSVSLAQTAPA
+29 FTSTSLAQTAPIA
-43 ATPSTIIDDIIV
+43 TPPTTPSTTIDDIVV
-55 QGPQGSSVNETLVG
+55 QGPQGSSVSETLIG

-85 LKPDELRAQILE
+85 IKPDELRAQILE
-97 TGFFKEVKSEVVV
+97 TGFFKEASSAVVV
-110 RDGRN
+110 REGRN
-115 VLVITVEENPTVSEV
+115 VLVITVEENPVVSEV
-130 KFTGNS
+130 KFAGNS

-183 DVKLTISAPV
+183 DVKLSISVPV
-193 SGKVSVTFAIT
+193 GGKVSVTFSIA

-296 PATLSLKV
+296 ASTLSLKV

-309 YNKLILETQGLAKG
+309 YTKLILETQGLAKG
-323 RNQQVGIKIEAVSD
+323 RNQQVGIRIEAVSD

-393 ALSQAYQAAGF
+393 ALSQAYQTAGF

-430 YELVWRG
+430 YEIVWRG
-437 AHKTVDRVVLRE
+437 PHKTVDRVVLRE

-455 LLDLNKLRAGF
+455 LLDLNKLRSGF

-486 PSKPDEVVL
+486 PSKPEEVVL

-503 SVQLLPGISFNT
+503 SVQLLPGITFNT

-530 WGLGHKISGSFQAS
+530 WGLGHRISGSFQAS

-567 LDFRTVRTEF
+567 LDFRRVRTEF
-577 GIYLSTSVNGG
+577 GFYVSTSVNGG
-588 LRVGDN
+588 IIVN
-594 TNPLIGVDN
+594 NQPIGVDN
-603 PLTPDINEATDA
+603 PLTQDVNESETAF
-615 ASQRKYSTRSTGFG
+615 QRRYTTRNTGFG
-629 VNLSRP
+629 VSLSRP
-635 LLPNLT
+635 LLENLT
-641 ARFSLDFQY
+641 ARFSFDFQY

-668 TALALLPTDNI
+668 TAQALLPTDNV
-679 TVFTQVA
+679 TAFTQFST
-686 AEYNTKNRIDFP
+686 EYNTKNRIDFP
-698 TAGIVVNGSVGYGFG
+698 TAGVVVNGSVGYGFG

-746 KIGIGGDD
+746 KIGVGGDD

-763 NTGALLGNAPSNRAF
+763 NTGALLGDAPSNRAF

-788 LSLRGYDF
+788 ISLRGYDF

-841 AFRKTGIG
+841 AFRKTGIS
-849 EGIQFGYGIGAQI
+849 EGIQFGYGIGAQV

-872 AIRLDYGFS
+872 AIRLDYGWS
-881 ALNPGGRFYF
+881 AINPGGRFYF